1 MGRKIFDW
9 IIFTNLFI
17 AACAVVMVIQTY
29 HLILH
34 TQPNILFIWFV
45 FFASICSYNFHW
57 WLTPHSVIR
66 SPRIE
71 WATRYRVLHLLLFI
85 AGLIGSAVFFYLLRT
100 YWFGLLITAAATFL
114 YSAPKIPHPWFRSLR
129 KVALGKTIFL
139 SLVWMNVTTILPIWI
154 AGVEWT
160 TDMWLFV
167 TARYFMIYAICIL
180 FDYRDREDDRKA
192 GVRSLVTFLNDKN
205 IFILFFISAL
215 IYMVATLFMLNY
227 GYPFH
232 IVVILLLPG
241 LISAGLYKFATTHFS
256 DFFFYFILDGM
267 MALPSILT
275 LLLVRLS

>member
-85 AGLIGSAVFFYLLRT
+85 AGLIGSAVFFYLLRS